1 MIGGLVSMLTACVLM
16 GINATL
22 NLTSPVLPIF
32 AMMVYLAGFET
43 GPGPLFFLMAS
54 EAFPQDVRNE
64 GLSLTNFLG
73 NAMNIFTSFM
83 FPLLKSLVG
92 IGNVFFIYGVIS
104 LIGILFVHFF
114 LPETKATEKE
124 DIRNAGEGYS
134 TLMSSEA
141 DNFMESDNKPLKTPA
156 GVRWTPA
163 YRSKKTVFG

>member
-104 LIGILFVHFF
+104 LIGILFCSF
-114 LPETKATEKE
+114 LFA
-124 DIRNAGEGYS
+124 RNELLRKRIFEMLERVMA
-134 TLMSSEA
+134 LMSSEA